1 MSNTIRYSKLK
12 WGQIKFTSKSL
23 PSMKVFM
30 KDKQKKEIDSKWQRL
45 LERIDKPP
53 KTRSSVIPT
62 GAKVIR
68 RRKGRKDLPI
78 A

>member
-1 MSNTIRYSKLK
+1 
-12 WGQIKFTSKSL
+12 
-23 PSMKVFM
+23 MKVFM
-30 KDKQKKEIDSKWQRL
+30 KDKQKKEIESKWQRL
-45 LERIDKPP
+45 LARTDKSSEE
-53 KTRSSVIPT
+53 KSSVIPT